1 MAEAAAP
8 RALAAPTTGA
18 EPEPREGSTP
28 RRGRGT
34 RGGGN
39 RGGGTRG
46 GGGGG
51 GRRPHRGGGEAG
63 EGTRPQASA
72 NSSAQ
77 TAGPAMTAGSAPSER
92 AQNNATT
99 GNRSQQPGDNTRGGQ
114 GRRQGGRGG
123 RPPRRGAN
131 VSAGGR
137 PARTTIGAVP
147 RSFGGHL
154 TSDAG
159 SGAGDNDSLNVDA
172 EEFVPGQ
179 AVKANG
185 KKAPA
190 KPKATPTR
198 RMSRSTAPDL
208 PTRIHEDITNG
219 HYECVICTNEVLPN
233 SRIWSCTICWTVTH
247 GACVGKWY
255 TNQTSQ
261 AKPNEDKSWRCPGC
275 NSAMGAT
282 EPAKYHCWCGKEP
295 NPRSIPGLSPHSCG
309 QTCAKP
315 RGTCPHPCPLECHAG
330 PCPPCLMMGP
340 QQSCFC
346 GRNTSTKRCG
356 ETDYINGWSC
366 HELCGDLLP
375 CGEHECRNECHSGL
389 CGSCQV
395 PVISLCYCGRV
406 AKDLPCDE
414 RGDKEVS
421 YNYGQVK
428 EADAI
433 DPDGF
438 LPESAFWGSFDCQ
451 AICDR
456 PFSCEKHK
464 CQKLCHPQD
473 QDQARCPFS
482 PDVVTHC
489 PCGKTPL
496 GEILDNP
503 RSSCEDPI
511 PKCNKTCGHLLSCGH
526 ECDRA
531 CHEGD
536 CPPCLQRMDI
546 TCRCGRTTTGSLCHQ
561 GNICMPECMRICRA
575 QLNCGRHEHG
585 ERCCPSEK
593 RAMERVA
600 AKRKNKSTAT
610 ANEEV
615 EAEHIC
621 IRVCGRELKCG
632 SHRCQQMCHRGP
644 CPSCPEAVFDEI
656 SCHCGQ
662 TVLFPPQPCG
672 TRPPEC
678 RYDCTRSRPCG
689 HPQVSHNCHTDD
701 KDCPQCP
708 FLMEKRCICGKQTL
722 KNQPCWF
729 QEPRCGKPCDK
740 ELKCG
745 FHKCRKLCHRDGECE
760 DVDIPGSHCSQP
772 CMKARQSCDHVDMEP
787 CHAPYSCKEDR
798 PCQAKTFVTCECQ
811 HRKQEVKCGAT
822 TTNAWPSR
830 ITLKCDD
837 ECLRMQRNARL
848 ADALNIDP
856 ATHQDDHVPY
866 SDTTLKL
873 YRDNPRWAQT
883 YEREYRVFASDAGE
897 KRLRFKPMQSHQR
910 AFLHALAEDF
920 GFDSESSDPEPH
932 RHVCL
937 FKTPRF
943 TAAPSKTLS
952 QCVRIRALAAPPA
965 AAAEASTAA
974 NVNAEADAAAK
985 LPWNALILTAPR
997 FGLTIEEVDKALKPD
1012 YAAHPTV
1019 TFQTSFL
1026 PSEEVVIRGT
1036 GPWLPTALESAL
1048 LSVKVA
1054 AAPKLKRL
1062 DLIKTAGGVFLCH
1075 ADGSLNILRREDA
1088 KGPGRDAGGWSSVV
1102 AGKSAARPRQVAPA
1116 GPNFT
1121 PLRSKFI
1128 ALRKKPVEVEPVED
1142 DWEVAADK
1150 SDSEKG
1156 ASHIAAQGSG
1166 SAARSETVE

>member
-1 MAEAAAP
+1 MPFLQGGEGGEAEKEEEEVVVVGDE
-8 RALAAPTTGA
+8 GA
-18 EPEPREGSTP
+18 VVVVVHGDLPGEKLRNAGRKRRRRQQIARQGGPAEHGVNDHVNGASQQSQPPAHDRGG
-28 RRGRGT
+28 RGRGRG
-34 RGGGN
+34 RGG
-39 RGGGTRG
+39 
-46 GGGGG
+46 
-51 GRRPHRGGGEAG
+51 
-63 EGTRPQASA
+63 
-72 NSSAQ
+72 
-77 TAGPAMTAGSAPSER
+77 
-92 AQNNATT
+92 
-99 GNRSQQPGDNTRGGQ
+99 
-114 GRRQGGRGG
+114 GG
-123 RPPRRGAN
+123 RPPRRGGSN
-131 VSAGGR
+131 SVGGR
-137 PARTTIGAVP
+137 QQARTTIGAVP

-154 TSDAG
+154 TTDAG
-159 SGAGDNDSLNVDA
+159 SEAGDAGSLNADA
-172 EEFVPGQ
+172 VEFVPGQ
-179 AVKANG
+179 PVKAGG
-185 KKAPA
+185 KKAQP

-247 GACVGKWY
+247 GTCVGKWY
-255 TNQTSQ
+255 TNQINQ
-261 AKPNEDKSWRCPGC
+261 AKNAEDKSWRCPGC
-275 NSAMGAT
+275 NSAMGAE

-309 QTCAKP
+309 QTCSKP

-340 QQSCFC
+340 KQTCFC
-346 GRNTSTKRCG
+346 GKSTSTKRCG
-356 ETDYINGWSC
+356 ETDYVNGWSC
-366 HELCGDLLP
+366 HEMCGDLLP
-375 CGEHECRNECHSGL
+375 CGEHECRQECHAGL

-395 PVISLCYCGRV
+395 PVPSLCYCGRV

-414 RGDKEVS
+414 RGDKEES
-421 YNYGQVK
+421 YNYGQAAQVDTPA
-428 EADAI
+428 ED
-433 DPDGF
+433 DF
-438 LPESAFWGSFDCQ
+438 LPENAFWGSFECEGVCGRTFDCG
-451 AICDR
+451 
-456 PFSCEKHK
+456 KHK
-464 CQKLCHPQD
+464 CQKSCHPQD
-473 QDQARCPFS
+473 ENEAHCPFS
-482 PDVVTHC
+482 ADIVTHC

-496 GEILDNP
+496 SDILEKP
-503 RSSCEDPI
+503 RSSCEEPI
-511 PKCNKTCGHLLSCGH
+511 PNCKKTCGRLLSCGH

-531 CHEGD
+531 CHEGA
-536 CPPCLQRMDI
+536 CPPCFQRMSV
-546 TCRCGRTTTGSLCHQ
+546 TCRCGRTTTNTLCHQ
-561 GNICMPECMRICRA
+561 GDVCAPECMRICRA

-593 RAMERVA
+593 RAMERVTA
-600 AKRKNKSTAT
+600 RRKNKNVAP

-662 TVLFPPQPCG
+662 TVLYPPQPCG

-689 HPQVSHNCHTDD
+689 HPQVSHNCHNDD
-701 KDCPQCP
+701 IDCPQCP
-708 FLMEKRCICGKQTL
+708 FLVEKRCICGKQTL

-729 QEPRCGKPCDK
+729 QEPRCGKPCGK

-745 FHKCRKLCHRDGECE
+745 YHKCRKLCHRDGECE

-772 CMKARQSCDHVDMEP
+772 CMKSRKSCDHVDIEP
-787 CHAPYSCKEDR
+787 CHAPYPCKEDR

-822 TTNAWPSR
+822 ETNAWPSR
-830 ITLKCDD
+830 IMLKCDD

-856 ATHQDDHVPY
+856 STHTDDHVPY

-873 YRDNPRWAQT
+873 YRDSPQWAQT

-910 AFLHALAEDF
+910 AFLHSLAEDF

-943 TAAPSKTLS
+943 VAAPPKTLS
-952 QCVRIRALAAPPA
+952 QCVRIRAATAQPDPA
-965 AAAEASTAA
+965 SASSSTAA
-974 NVNAEADAAAK
+974 NVSAEATAAAK
-985 LPWNALILTAPR
+985 LPWNALVLTSPR

-1026 PSEEVVIRGT
+1026 PSEEVVIRGS
-1036 GPWLPTALESAL
+1036 GPWLPTALENAL
-1048 LSVKVA
+1048 STLKTA
-1054 AAPKLKRL
+1054 ATPKLKRL
-1062 DLIKTAGGVFLCH
+1062 DLIKSAGGVFLCH
-1075 ADGSLNILRREDA
+1075 ADSSLNIMRREDA
-1088 KGPGRDAGGWSSVV
+1088 SGPGGRDAGGWSSVV
-1102 AGKSAARPRQVAPA
+1102 AGKSAARPRQVVSS
-1116 GPNFT
+1116 GPVLK

-1128 ALRKKPVEVEPVED
+1128 ALRKKPVEPEPVED
-1142 DWEVAADK
+1142 DWEAAADSMEGQGDGDGAVPAGQASATNDTETEVAEK
-1150 SDSEKG
+1150 SED
-1156 ASHIAAQGSG
+1156 ATA
-1166 SAARSETVE
+1166 